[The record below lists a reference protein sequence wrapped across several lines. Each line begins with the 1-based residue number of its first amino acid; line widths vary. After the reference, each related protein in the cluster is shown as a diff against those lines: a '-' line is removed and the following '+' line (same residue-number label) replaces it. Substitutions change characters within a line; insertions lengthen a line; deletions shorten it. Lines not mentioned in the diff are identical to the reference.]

1 MRALEVWTGHGSV
14 CTASGECPDE
24 QDEQCA
30 PPAGREAAA
39 EQEDGEEGGGEQ
51 LELVQHL
58 PAASG
63 SLRSCVRGPGPG
75 PGPRCGVCCNPS
87 RRPSVRL
94 HSTWYAAAS
103 RCAAAA

>member
-39 EQEDGEEGGGEQ
+39 EQEHGEEGGGEQ

-58 PAASG
+58 VRRG
-63 SLRSCVRGPGPG
+63 VEVRG
-75 PGPRCGVCCNPS
+75 REVEQVVLHEVDE
-87 RRPSVRL
+87 RRREEGKS
-94 HSTWYAAAS
+94 AAPVNHDLPPKD
-103 RCAAAA
+103 